1 MEMVFITSIVGIV
14 SFAIAFFLGYHWY
27 QIKMRRSLEDS
38 ERRAKE
44 IIEQARRDAQARRRE
59 AEIEVKDML
68 FRMRSEFEQ
77 ETKRRR
83 EELNKLEQRLMQ
95 REENIDRRLD
105 LLEAKERAVQQM
117 ERELVD
123 REKGI
128 REREQELAHLIEEEK
143 TMLQRV
149 SGMSQEQARALLL
162 EKIEQELL
170 EEKSKRL
177 HQLEEEIQLTAE
189 KKAKEV
195 ISLAI
200 QKYAVEETIDST
212 VSVVSLPND
221 EMKGRII
228 GREGRNI
235 RAFEMATGV
244 DIIIDD
250 TPEVVTISGFNPVR
264 REIARI
270 ALQRLISDGRI
281 HPARI
286 EEVVKKAEKEVEE
299 NIIEEGEKAVF
310 DAGVHGLHPE
320 LIKLIG
326 RLKFRTSFGQNALQ
340 HSKEVAFIMGVMASE
355 LGLDFNLAHR
365 IGLLHDIGK
374 AVDHDVEGTH
384 ALIGAELARKYGE
397 PEVVLNAIAAHHEE
411 EPPKSI
417 YAVLAAAADAISA
430 ARPGARRETI
440 ETYIKRLQKLEDIAT
455 SFKGV
460 VKAYAIQAGREVRVI
475 VDPGQIDD
483 NTLPLLAYDIKK
495 KIESEMEYPGQIK
508 VVLIRESRAIEYAK

>member
-1 MEMVFITSIVGIV
+1 MEQILIAVLIGLISAIV
-14 SFAIAFFLGYHWY
+14 AFFVGVKWY
-27 QIKMRRSLEDS
+27 QFS
-38 ERRAKE
+38 AKDQLKNAQAKAHD
-44 IIEQARRDAQARRRE
+44 IIEQARKEAQARRRE
-59 AEIEVKDML
+59 AEVEVKDLL
-68 FRMRSEFEQ
+68 FRMRSEFEE

-83 EELNKLEQRLMQ
+83 EELNKLEQRLLQ
-95 REENIDRRLD
+95 REENIDKRLD
-105 LLEAKERAVQQM
+105 ILEAKERAVEQR
-117 ERELVD
+117 EREVVD
-123 REKGI
+123 RESSL
-128 REREQELAHLIEEEK
+128 REKEQELDRLLNQEK
-143 TMLQRV
+143 EMLQKI
-149 SGMSQEQARALLL
+149 SGMSQEEAKNLLL
-162 EKIEQELL
+162 TRIEQELL
-170 EEKSKRL
+170 EEKAKRL

-200 QKYAVEETIDST
+200 QKYAAEETIDST
-212 VSVVSLPND
+212 ISVVSLPND

-264 REIARI
+264 REVARI

-286 EEVVKKAEKEVEE
+286 EEVVEKAEKEVEQS
-299 NIIEEGEKAVF
+299 IIEEGERAVF
-310 DAGVHGLHPE
+310 DAGIHSIHPE
-320 LIKLIG
+320 LVKLIG

-397 PEVVLNAIAAHHEE
+397 PELVVNAIAAHHEE

-460 VKAYAIQAGREVRVI
+460 IKAYAIQAGREVRVM
-475 VDPGQIDD
+475 VDPGQVTDEM
-483 NTLPLLAYDIKK
+483 LPLLAYDVKK
-495 KIESEMEYPGQIK
+495 KIEGEMEYPGQIK
-508 VVLIRESRAIEYAK
+508 VILIREMRAVEYAK

>member
-1 MEMVFITSIVGIV
+1 MEHIALIVVGGLV
-14 SFAIAFFLGYHWY
+14 LVGVAFFLGYRSY
-27 QIKMRRSLEDS
+27 QLIARRQLEES
-38 ERRAKE
+38 RKRAEE
-44 IIEQARRDAQARRRE
+44 ILEQARKEAQSRRRE
-59 AEIEVKDML
+59 AEVEVKDML
-68 FRMRSEFEQ
+68 FRMKSEFEE

-83 EELNKLEQRLMQ
+83 EELNRLEQRLIQ
-95 REENIDRRLD
+95 REENLDRRLD
-105 LLEAKERAVQQM
+105 LLEAKEKAVEDR
-117 ERELVD
+117 ERELV
-123 REKGI
+123 
-128 REREQELAHLIEEEK
+128 ERESAIKRQEEELAGLIEEEK
-143 TMLQRV
+143 GLLQKI
-149 SGMSQEQARALLL
+149 SGLSQEEARNLLL
-162 EKIEQELL
+162 SKIEQELL
-170 EEKSKRL
+170 EEKAKRL
-177 HQLEEEIQLTAE
+177 HLLEEEIQHTAE

-195 ISLAI
+195 IALAI
-200 QKYAVEETIDST
+200 QKYAAEETIDT
-212 VSVVSLPND
+212 TISVVSLPSD

-250 TPEVVTISGFNPVR
+250 TPEVVTISGFNPIR

-286 EEVVKKAEKEVEE
+286 EEVVEKAQKEVEE
-299 NIIEEGEKAVF
+299 AIMEEGEKAVF
-310 DAGVHGLHPE
+310 DAGIHGIHPE
-320 LIKLIG
+320 LVKLIG

-397 PEVVLNAIAAHHEE
+397 PDVVVNAIAAHHEE
-411 EPPKSI
+411 EAPKSV

-440 ETYIKRLQKLEDIAT
+440 ETYIKRLQKLEEIAT

-460 VKAYAIQAGREVRVI
+460 SKAYAIQAGREVRVM
-475 VDPGQIDD
+475 VDPGQVSDEM
-483 NTLPLLAYDIKK
+483 LPLLAHDVKK
-495 KIESEMEYPGQIK
+495 KIEAEMEYPGQIK
-508 VVLIRESRAIEYAK
+508 VILIRETRAVEYAK

>member
-1 MEMVFITSIVGIV
+1 MEMVLWLPVVGIV
-14 SFAIAFFLGYHWY
+14 SFCVAFFLGYKWH
-27 QIKMRRSLEDS
+27 QISTKRKLTDA
-38 ERRAKE
+38 ERKAKE

-59 AEIEVKDML
+59 AEVEIKDML
-68 FRMRSEFEQ
+68 FRMRSEFEE

-83 EELNKLEQRLMQ
+83 EELNKLESRLMQ

-105 LLEAKERAVQQM
+105 LLEAKEKAVEDR

-123 REKGI
+123 REQVLK
-128 REREQELAHLIEEEK
+128 ERENELKKLIEEEMS
-143 TMLQRV
+143 MLQRI
-149 SGMSQEQARALLL
+149 SGMSQEEAKTLLL
-162 EKIEQELL
+162 TKMEQELL

-177 HQLEEEIQLTAE
+177 HRLEEEIQMTAE
-189 KKAKEV
+189 KKAKEI

-200 QKYAVEETIDST
+200 QKYAVEETIDTT

-270 ALQRLISDGRI
+270 ALQRLVSDGRI
-281 HPARI
+281 HPAKI
-286 EEVVKKAEKEVEE
+286 EEVVERAEKEVEQS
-299 NIIEEGEKAVF
+299 IIEEGEKAVF
-310 DAGVHGLHPE
+310 DAGVHGIHPE
-320 LIKLIG
+320 LVKLIG

-355 LGLDFNLAHR
+355 LGLDVALARR
-365 IGLLHDIGK
+365 IGILHDIGK

-384 ALIGAELARKYGE
+384 ALIGADLARKYGE

-440 ETYIKRLQKLEDIAT
+440 ETYIKRLQKLEEIAT

-460 VKAYAIQAGREVRVI
+460 TKAYAIQAGREVRVM
-475 VDPGQIDD
+475 VDPGQVKDEM
-483 NTLPLLAYDIKK
+483 LPLLAYDIKK

-508 VVLIRESRAIEYAK
+508 VILIRETRAVEYAK

>member
-1 MEMVFITSIVGIV
+1 MEHIALLIVGGV
-14 SFAIAFFLGYHWY
+14 VLAVLAFFMGYRSY
-27 QIKMRRSLEDS
+27 QVIARRQLE
-38 ERRAKE
+38 ETRKRAEE
-44 IIEQARRDAQARRRE
+44 ILEQARKEAQSRRRE
-59 AEIEVKDML
+59 AEVEVKDLL
-68 FRMRSEFEQ
+68 FRMKSEFEE

-83 EELNKLEQRLMQ
+83 EELNRLEQRLIQ
-95 REENIDRRLD
+95 REENLDRRLD
-105 LLEAKERAVQQM
+105 LLEAKEKAVEER
-117 ERELVD
+117 ERELV
-123 REKGI
+123 EK
-128 REREQELAHLIEEEK
+128 ETALKKQEEELAGLIEEEK
-143 TMLQRV
+143 GLLQKI
-149 SGMSQEQARALLL
+149 SGLSQEEARTLLL
-162 EKIEQELL
+162 SKMEQELL
-170 EEKSKRL
+170 EEKAKRL
-177 HQLEEEIQLTAE
+177 HLLDEEIQHTAE

-195 ISLAI
+195 IALAI
-200 QKYAVEETIDST
+200 QKYAAEETIDT
-212 VSVVSLPND
+212 TISVVSLPSD

-250 TPEVVTISGFNPVR
+250 TPEVVTISGFNPIR

-270 ALQRLISDGRI
+270 ALQKLISDGRI

-286 EEVVKKAEKEVEE
+286 EEVVEKAQKEVEE
-299 NIIEEGEKAVF
+299 AIVEEGEKAVF
-310 DAGVHGLHPE
+310 DAGIHGIHPE
-320 LIKLIG
+320 LVKLIG

-397 PEVVLNAIAAHHEE
+397 PDVVVNAIAAHHEE
-411 EPPKSI
+411 EAPKSV

-440 ETYIKRLQKLEDIAT
+440 ETYIKRLQKLEEIAT

-460 VKAYAIQAGREVRVI
+460 SKAYAIQAGREVRVM
-475 VDPGQIDD
+475 VDPGQVSDEM
-483 NTLPLLAYDIKK
+483 LPLLAHDVKK
-495 KIESEMEYPGQIK
+495 KIEAEMEYPGQIK
-508 VVLIRESRAIEYAK
+508 VILIRETRAVEYAK